1 MILVS
6 LVEVVLAMRRPS
18 CPQRALD
25 SPGTRTEAGGR
36 FRFGPVGRHN
46 PAHRISGRVGEHP
59 RRNPALP
66 FRRNTLPAVSTLWTP
81 GGEHPVG
88 PATGAQQDP
97 PTEERRAPGSRPPA
111 PRPADTGNASSAELD
126 PDELSPEEQQQM
138 MAHLEELRHQLVST
152 PAEVVVANHAYGLFE
167 LAAIHL
173 SQTPPRLDD
182 ARLAVDAMAGLVEAL
197 AGRLGEPER
206 SLRDAL
212 SQIRLAFVQ
221 ISAKPEGTAD
231 MKNSN
236 SQHEAPKPK

>member
-1 MILVS
+1 
-6 LVEVVLAMRRPS
+6 
-18 CPQRALD
+18 
-25 SPGTRTEAGGR
+25 
-36 FRFGPVGRHN
+36 
-46 PAHRISGRVGEHP
+46 
-59 RRNPALP
+59 
-66 FRRNTLPAVSTLWTP
+66 
-81 GGEHPVG
+81 
-88 PATGAQQDP
+88 
-97 PTEERRAPGSRPPA
+97 
-111 PRPADTGNASSAELD
+111 
-126 PDELSPEEQQQM
+126 M

-173 SQTPPRLDD
+173 SQTPPRLED

-231 MKNSN
+231 LKNSD
-236 SQHEAPKPK
+236 SHHEAPEPK